1 MKWKRALSTLLAV
14 LLLVSLLPTAVF
26 AESSTAEVSVPSVGY
41 LQSKIP
47 SPDGKA
53 VYMARNGS
61 PFFTWTGMDTHAE
74 DNQYFA
80 FELVSNGLY
89 SMVNLSANQA
99 VTATDSGN
107 LDLAAIDP
115 GDNKQLWSFEA
126 GADGYVYIKNSSTQ
140 TYITT
145 PRTKNTDAMDQ
156 HLQLS
161 GKAED
166 AAGRQLWYL
175 GDGLTASLQNDV
187 STESGSATYLA
198 LDGEG
203 VYLTWTGK
211 GSHAESNQFYSFNRL
226 PNGAYQL
233 LRIKD
238 DKAVSVTDDET
249 KPVQSEPADAA
260 NAAQQWYFENAG
272 SGFYRIRSATN
283 NLYLTSPRSE
293 ASTAMDFQYLTLS
306 EKSESQGQ
314 LWKTDLA
321 LQTVSAPGTP
331 DTPDVPGEPSTLPDA
346 DTDVIYTIYSAFDDP
361 ENKNSTGEKV
371 DPEFGNVAGALN
383 SSLSP
388 RILELKHQSNPANN
402 GRLLATFECNRLPKS
417 DAALVAAKQGNGAN
431 INENLSSFPIYESID
446 GGATWGAG
454 DAEKPAR
461 GGNYLP
467 VGYVQ
472 NQGATNGVTGM
483 RNCPELFE
491 MPETIGNL
499 TEGTILCAGN
509 SIEAGTNGCAADTE
523 QSNKTYLDLCIST
536 DVGRTWTHHS
546 SIAGPF
552 TGVCRTANDTAWE
565 PFFFVWDHQL
575 YCFYSDEGFDS
586 TNDQN
591 LTYAVY
597 DGSKW
602 SGPFVVVQTANKRPG
617 MPILT
622 QLDNGQFMM
631 VYEANGGAYSGYV
644 LSKVND
650 PTVWYTKDGKEKNT
664 KDHQHLNWDDAVR
677 INGNGAPY
685 VITTKSGTIL
695 YNNTALSSL
704 YVNSAKDPSEQDAFW
719 IEYAT
724 GLGSAYNRQIVE
736 LSNGNIMIPRG
747 VNDSGITCTILDF
760 PDDFSKSVGSVQ
772 SKLGYLKGEEEK
784 ATYMAFDTTAIMT
797 WTGSGDHAEPN
808 QYYEFREVEVGTYLL
823 INTAQG
829 KAVSSGT
836 SRVELRTV
844 DPDDP
849 KQLWSFEA
857 AADGWYYIW
866 NHASGLYLTTPRASV
881 SAAMDYS
888 YLSVSAKADADT
900 QLWKP
905 EVSVAEKA
913 APDTSDY
920 YSLTVVPADGVEIE
934 LSSTRAAAGHSVTI
948 TVTKKEHCQSIDKIV
963 VYPENDQ
970 HTLVNGKSISFTE
983 TSSGAT
989 ATVTVDKDLVI
1000 TAKTTLEDYYVSVPT
1015 NNHTGR
1021 NQCLSPRIVE
1031 SLDGTT
1037 LWCTFESAL
1046 TSYTADGE
1054 FTFPIYRSM
1063 DKGKTWEKISEIVND
1078 DTVHPDEYY
1087 IVTYNNNGI
1096 PASATQVSA
1105 DTEGAICHPWSMHNC
1120 PQLFILPEE
1129 WNSLPA
1135 GTLLCAGDAVTIEKN
1150 AKKVSDAGDGGLWK
1164 TSLDLY
1170 YSVDGGLTWKFHS
1183 TIATGGRNI
1192 MGYDPVWE
1200 PFFVFNNGRL
1210 ICYYSDERIPNGKQ
1224 KLVYSLNRGTGNG
1237 WESPVDILDYNGN
1250 GRPGM
1255 PILAQLTNGKWI
1267 LVSEIPTRYKISDD
1281 LLNWEPVNTFGLEW
1295 GAGGGSPYV
1304 LALQDGRIVVG
1315 DGTLPEVFV
1324 NTKRDCTGAW
1334 IKYETGAIGGYN
1346 RCFLQLQSGE
1356 FLICGSKGFDK
1367 QNNYI
1372 YVKSLNVAEAFKV
1385 DEALLR
1391 SYNLVSSATDE
1402 VIGINGDSN
1411 SDGASAITW
1420 TFKGNSMNQIWT
1432 PVRRS
1437 DGSYYLKN
1445 YQTGLVLAVKDGALV
1460 QTALRESDAAQNWTA
1475 TLMEDGTVTLR
1486 NGETGTY
1493 LTAADGSHSLT
1504 LSETNDAAAQRWQFR
1519 TVADDGKTF
1528 SPDCLHANKTHVE
1541 AKDATCTQPGT
1552 KEHWHCDDCGQN
1564 FLDEG
1569 CQNVLDSVTV
1579 PTVSH
1584 TLNHVNRTEPTAES
1598 DGNIEY
1604 WVCSKCGSKFKD
1616 ADGTEAVTDVT
1627 IPKLDK
1633 PSKPSGGTV
1642 KPVSPNAGVGKKPE
1656 TEKKELPFIDVPQ
1669 TAWYYESVQSAWAA
1683 GLIDGV
1689 TKTQF
1694 QPDGTLTVAQAI
1706 KLAAALYQMEH
1717 EGEVN
1722 LKNGSVNWYDSY
1734 VSYAI
1739 ANGIIEKDYASYTA
1753 AQMNAA
1759 ITRAEFVH
1767 IFHGAE
1773 STYKAINQ
1781 VADDAI
1787 PDVKTGDTF
1796 ASEIYEFYRAGILTG
1811 SDAKG
1816 TFHSASSIKRSEVSA
1831 ILVRMFDT
1839 ASRQSI
1845 TLK

>member
-61 PFFTWTGMDTHAE
+61 PFFTWTGMNTHAE

-107 LDLAAIDP
+107 LNLAAIDH
-115 GDNKQLWSFEA
+115 GDGKQLWSFEA
-126 GADGYVYIKNSSTQ
+126 GADGYVYIRNSFTQ

-156 HLQLS
+156 YLQLS
-161 GKAED
+161 EKAEG
-166 AAGRQLWYL
+166 AADRQLWYL
-175 GDGLTASLQNDV
+175 GDGLTASLQNGI
-187 STESGSATYLA
+187 SSESGSATYLA
-198 LDGEG
+198 LDGDG
-203 VYLTWTGK
+203 VYLTWTGN
-211 GSHAESNQFYSFNRL
+211 GSHAESNQFYAFNYL
-226 PNGAYQL
+226 SNGAYQL

-260 NAAQQWYFENAG
+260 NAAQQWYFENAE
-272 SGFYRIRSATN
+272 SGFYRIRSAAN
-283 NLYLTSPRSE
+283 GLYLTSPRSE
-293 ASTAMDFQYLTLS
+293 ASTAMDFKYLTLS
-306 EKSESQGQ
+306 EKSDAQGQ

-321 LQTVSAPGTP
+321 LQTVSAP

-346 DTDVIYTIYSAFDDP
+346 STGVVYTIYSAYDDP
-361 ENKNSTGEKV
+361 DIQGSETV
-371 DPEFGNVAGALN
+371 DPEFGTVAGTLN

-388 RILELKHQSNPANN
+388 RILELKHQSTPANN

-417 DAALVAAKQGNGAN
+417 DAALVAEKWKNGENFNA
-431 INENLSSFPIYESID
+431 NLSSFPIYESID

-454 DAEKPAR
+454 DTGKPAR

-472 NQGATNGVTGM
+472 NQNSTNGVTGM

-491 MPETIGNL
+491 MPETIGDL
-499 TEGTILCAGN
+499 VKGTILCAGN
-509 SIEAGTNGCAADTE
+509 SIEAGTSKCAADVS
-523 QSNKTYLDLCIST
+523 QSNTTYLDLCVST

-552 TGVCRTANDTAWE
+552 TGACKLNSNTAWE

-575 YCFYSDEGFDS
+575 YCFYSDEGFDN

-591 LTYAVY
+591 LSYAVY

-602 SGPFVVVQTANKRPG
+602 EGPFVVVQSNSRRPG
-617 MPILT
+617 MPILA
-622 QLDNGQFMM
+622 QLENGQFMM
-631 VYEANGGAYSGYV
+631 VYERDGGSSSGYV
-644 LSKVND
+644 LSAVND
-650 PTVWYTKDGKEKNT
+650 PTVWYAKDGAEKNT

-704 YVNSAKDPSEQDAFW
+704 YVNSAKDPSDPGAFW

-724 GLGSAYNRQIVE
+724 GLSSAYNRQIVE

-760 PDDFSKSVGSVQ
+760 PENFAETVGSVQ
-772 SKLGYLKGEEEK
+772 SKIDFQDH
-784 ATYMAFDTTAIMT
+784 ATYMAFDGTAIMT
-797 WTGSGDHAEPN
+797 WTGLGDHAEPN
-808 QYYEFREVEVGTYLL
+808 QYYEFREVETGTYLL

-844 DPDDP
+844 NPDDS

-857 AADGWYYIW
+857 GGGGWYYIW
-866 NHASGLYLTTPRASV
+866 NHASGLYLTTPRASA
-881 SAAMDYS
+881 STAMDYS
-888 YLSVSAKADADT
+888 YLGVSAKADVDT

-920 YSLTVVPADGVEIE
+920 YSLTLVPADGVEIE

-948 TVTKKEHCQSIDKIV
+948 TVTKKEHCESINEIV

-989 ATVTVDKDLVI
+989 ATVAVDKDLVI

-1087 IVTYNNNGI
+1087 IVTYNNGI

-1120 PQLFILPEE
+1120 PQLFVLPEAWGGLE
-1129 WNSLPA
+1129 A

-1170 YSVDGGLTWKFHS
+1170 YSVDGGVTWRFHS
-1183 TIATGGRNI
+1183 TIAAGGRNI

-1200 PFFVFNNGRL
+1200 PFFVFNEGRL

-1224 KLVYSLNRGTGNG
+1224 KLVYSLNMGTGGG
-1237 WESPVDILDYNGN
+1237 WTDPVDILDYNGN

-1281 LLNWEPVNTFGLEW
+1281 LLNWEPVNTYGLEW

-1315 DGTLPEVFV
+1315 DGTLSEVFI

-1346 RCFLQLQSGE
+1346 RCFLQLRTGE

-1367 QNNYI
+1367 QDNYI
-1372 YVKSLNVAEAFKV
+1372 YVKSLNVEDAFKE
-1385 DEALLR
+1385 DEVLLR
-1391 SYNLVSSATDE
+1391 SYNLVNSAKDE
-1402 VIGINGDSN
+1402 VIGIEADSM
-1411 SDGASAITW
+1411 SVGANAITW

-1432 PVRRS
+1432 PVRCS
-1437 DGSYYLKN
+1437 NGSYYLKN
-1445 YQTGLVLAVKDGALV
+1445 YQTGLVLSVKNGALV
-1460 QTALRESDAAQNWTA
+1460 QTTLNESEAAQNWTA
-1475 TLMEDGTVTLR
+1475 TLKEDGTVILC
-1486 NGETGTY
+1486 NCETGMY
-1493 LTAADGSHSLT
+1493 LTAADGSHSLI
-1504 LSETNDAAAQRWQFR
+1504 LSETNDALAQRWQFR
-1519 TVADDGKTF
+1519 TVADDGKAF
-1528 SPDCLHANKTHVE
+1528 SPDCPHANKTHVE
-1541 AKDATCTQPGT
+1541 AKDATCTQLGN
-1552 KEHWHCDDCGQN
+1552 KDYWHCEDCGQN
-1564 FLDEG
+1564 FSDEN
-1569 CQNVLDSVTV
+1569 CQNVLDSVTIPAEGHSPV
-1579 PTVSH
+1579 HIDRV
-1584 TLNHVNRTEPTAES
+1584 EPTTES
-1598 DGNIEY
+1598 NGNIEY

-1616 ADGTEAVTDVT
+1616 ADGTETITDVT

-1642 KPVSPNAGVGKKPE
+1642 KPVSPNAGVNKKPE
-1656 TEKKELPFIDVPQ
+1656 AEKKELPFTDVPQ
-1669 TAWYYESVQSAWAA
+1669 TAWYRESVQKAWEI

-1722 LKNGSVNWYDSY
+1722 LKNGRVNWYDSY
-1734 VSYAI
+1734 VSYAV

-1773 STYKAINQ
+1773 NTYKAINQ

-1787 PDVKTGDTF
+1787 PDVKTSDAF
-1796 ASEIYEFYRAGILTG
+1796 ASDIYEFYRAGILTG

-1816 TFHSASSIKRSEVSA
+1816 TFHPVSSIKRSEVSA

>member
-26 AESSTAEVSVPSVGY
+26 AESSTTEVSVPSVGY

-53 VYMARNGS
+53 VYMARNGGA
-61 PFFTWTGMDTHAE
+61 FFTWTGTGAHAE

-80 FELVSNGLY
+80 FELVSDGLY
-89 SMVNLSANQA
+89 SMVNLSKNQA

-107 LDLAAIDP
+107 LNLAAINHD
-115 GDNKQLWSFEA
+115 DNKQLWSFEA
-126 GADGYVYIKNSSTQ
+126 GADGYVYIKNGATQ

-145 PRTKNTDAMDQ
+145 PRTKTSDTMNQ
-156 HLQLS
+156 NLLLS
-161 GKAED
+161 EKLAD
-166 AAGRQLWYL
+166 AADRQLWYL
-175 GDGLTASLQNDV
+175 GDGLTASIQNGV
-187 STESGSATYLA
+187 SSGSDSATYLA
-198 LDGEG
+198 LDGDG
-203 VYLTWTGK
+203 GYLTWTGK
-211 GSHAESNQFYSFNRL
+211 GSYAESNQFYSFNYL
-226 PNGAYQL
+226 SNGAYQL
-233 LRIKD
+233 LRVKD
-238 DKAVSVTDDET
+238 DKAVSATNEGT
-249 KPVQSEPADAA
+249 KPIQSKSADATD
-260 NAAQQWYFENAG
+260 AAQQWYFEDAG

-283 NLYLTSPRSE
+283 DLYLTSPRSE
-293 ASTAMDFQYLTLS
+293 ASETMKYQYLTLS
-306 EKSESQGQ
+306 EKSDAQGQ
-314 LWKTDLA
+314 LWKTELA
-321 LQTVSAPGTP
+321 VQTVSAPGTP
-331 DTPDVPGEPSTLPDA
+331 DTPDVPEEPSALPDA
-346 DTDVIYTIYSAFDDP
+346 DTGVIYRIYSAFDDL
-361 ENKNSTGEKV
+361 ENKNIEKV

-417 DAALVAAKQGNGAN
+417 DAALVAAKQGNGEN
-431 INENLSSFPIYESID
+431 INANLSSFPIYESVD

-454 DAEKPAR
+454 DTEKPAR

-472 NQGATNGVTGM
+472 NQGAANGVTGM

-491 MPETIGNL
+491 MPETIGDL

-509 SIEAGTNGCAADTE
+509 SIEAGTNGCAADVY
-523 QSNKTYLDLCIST
+523 QSNTTYMDLCISD

-552 TGVCRTANDTAWE
+552 TGACRLNSNTAWE
-565 PFFFVWDHQL
+565 PFFLVWKHQL
-575 YCFYSDEGFDS
+575 YCFYSDEGFDN
-586 TNDQN
+586 TNTQN
-591 LTYAVY
+591 LSYAVY

-602 SGPFVVVQTANKRPG
+602 TGPFVVVQTGGKRPG
-617 MPILT
+617 MPILA
-622 QLDNGQFMM
+622 QLENGQFMM

-650 PTVWYTKDGKEKNT
+650 PTVWYTKSGTEKDT
-664 KDHQHLNWDDAVR
+664 KNGERLNWDDAVR
-677 INGNGAPY
+677 INGSGSPY
-685 VITTKSGTIL
+685 VITTKSGAIL
-695 YNNTALSSL
+695 YDNNALGQL
-704 YVNSAKDPSEQDAFW
+704 YVNSAKDPSEQGAFW
-719 IEYAT
+719 IQYAT
-724 GLGSAYNRQIVE
+724 GIGNAYNRQILE

-760 PDDFSKSVGSVQ
+760 PENFAESVGSVQ
-772 SKLGYLKGEEEK
+772 SKLGYLKNEEEK
-784 ATYMAFDTTAIMT
+784 ATYMAYNKTAIIT

-808 QYYEFREVEVGTYLL
+808 QYYEFREVETGTYLL
-823 INTAQG
+823 INTAYG
-829 KAVSSGT
+829 KAVSSGA
-836 SRVELRTV
+836 SRVGLSAV

-857 AADGWYYIW
+857 AEDGWYYIW
-866 NHASGLYLTTPRASV
+866 NHASGLYLTTPRS
-881 SAAMDYS
+881 STSDAMDL
-888 YLSVSAKADADT
+888 YLTVSAKTDSAS

-905 EVSVAEKA
+905 GVSVTEKT
-913 APDTSDY
+913 APDVSEY
-920 YSLTVVPADGVEIE
+920 YSLTVVPADGVEIT
-934 LSSTRAAAGHSVTI
+934 LSSAKIPAGGTAKI
-948 TVTKKEHCQSIDKIV
+948 TVTKREHCESIDEIL
-963 VYPENDQ
+963 VYPENNQ
-970 HTLVNGKSISFTE
+970 HTLEGGESIEFTQ

-1015 NNHTGR
+1015 NNYTGR

-1037 LWCTFESAL
+1037 LWCTFESAIA
-1046 TSYTADGE
+1046 SYTAGGE
-1054 FTFPIYRSM
+1054 YTFPIYRST
-1063 DKGKTWEKISEIVND
+1063 DKGRTWEKISEIVND

-1087 IVTYNNNGI
+1087 TVTYKNGI

-1120 PQLFILPEE
+1120 PQLFVLPED
-1129 WNSLPA
+1129 WNGLAA

-1150 AKKVSDAGDGGLWK
+1150 AKKVSDKGYGGLWK

-1170 YSVDGGLTWKFHS
+1170 YSEDEGLTWKYHS

-1200 PFFVFNNGRL
+1200 PFFVFNEGRL

-1224 KLVYSLNRGTGNG
+1224 KLVYSLNEGTGEG
-1237 WESPVDILDYNGN
+1237 WTDPVDILNYNNN

-1255 PILAQLTNGKWI
+1255 PVLAQLTNGKWI
-1267 LVSEIPTRYKISDD
+1267 LVSEIPTRYKISDN
-1281 LLNWEPVNTFGLEW
+1281 LLDWSPVNTYGLEW
-1295 GAGGGSPYV
+1295 GTTGGGSPYT

-1315 DGTLPEVFV
+1315 DGTLSEVFI

-1334 IKYETGAIGGYN
+1334 IKYATGAIGGYN
-1346 RCFLQLQSGE
+1346 RCFLQLQTGE
-1356 FLICGSKGFDK
+1356 FLICGSRGFNK

-1372 YVKSLNVAEAFKV
+1372 YVKSLNVEEAFKE

-1391 SYNLVSSATDE
+1391 SYNLVSSAKDE

-1411 SDGASAITW
+1411 ADGASAITW
-1420 TFKGNSMNQIWT
+1420 TYKCTSLNQIWT

-1460 QTALRESDAAQNWTA
+1460 QTALNENDAAQNWTA
-1475 TLMEDGTVTLR
+1475 ALMEDGTVTLR
-1486 NGETGTY
+1486 NGDTGTY

-1504 LSETNDAAAQRWQFR
+1504 LSEASDALAQRWQFR
-1519 TVADDGKTF
+1519 IVADDGKAF
-1528 SPDCLHANKTHVE
+1528 SPDCLHANKAHIE
-1541 AKDATCTQPGT
+1541 AKDATCTQPGN
-1552 KEHWHCDDCGQN
+1552 KEYWHCEDCSQN
-1564 FLDEG
+1564 FSDED
-1569 CQNVLDSVTV
+1569 CQTVLDSVTI
-1579 PTVSH
+1579 PAEGH
-1584 TLNHVNRTEPTAES
+1584 ALDHVDRVEPTTEA

-1604 WVCSKCGSKFKD
+1604 WICSKCGSKFKD
-1616 ADGTEAVTDVT
+1616 ADGTQEVTDVT
-1627 IPKLDK
+1627 LPKLDK
-1633 PSKPSGGTV
+1633 PSRPSNPIIPILPILSGNTEA
-1642 KPVSPNAGVGKKPE
+1642 KFPFKDVSKA
-1656 TEKKELPFIDVPQ
+1656 D
-1669 TAWYYESVQSAWAA
+1669 WYYDSVRSAWKN

-1689 TKTQF
+1689 TATEF
-1694 QPDGTLTVAQAI
+1694 RPDSTLTVAQAI
-1706 KLAAALYQMEH
+1706 KLAAALHQLEH
-1717 EGEVN
+1717 LGKVT
-1722 LKNGSVNWYDSY
+1722 LSNGSPWYSSY
-1734 VSYAI
+1734 VEYAV
-1739 ANGIIEKDYASYTA
+1739 ANDIIEKAYQNYTD
-1753 AQMNAA
+1753 AQMNAPV
-1759 ITRAEFVH
+1759 TRGEFVH

-1773 STYKAINQ
+1773 STYTAINT
-1781 VADDAI
+1781 VADNTI
-1787 PDVKTGDTF
+1787 PDVKMTDKF
-1796 ASEIYEFYRAGILTG
+1796 AAEIYEFYRAGILTG

>member
-26 AESSTAEVSVPSVGY
+26 AENSTTEVTVPSVGY

-47 SPDGKA
+47 SSDGKA
-53 VYMARNGS
+53 VYMARNNS
-61 PFFTWTGMDTHAE
+61 PFFTWTGSNTHAK

-80 FELVSNGLY
+80 FDFVSDGLY
-89 SMVNLSANQA
+89 SMVNLSENQA

-107 LDLAAIDP
+107 LNLATIDH

-126 GADGYVYIKNSSTQ
+126 GAGGYVYIKNSSTQ

-156 HLQLS
+156 YLHLS
-161 GKAED
+161 EKAED
-166 AAGRQLWYL
+166 AADRQLWYL
-175 GDGLTASLQNDV
+175 GDGLTASIQNGV
-187 STESGSATYLA
+187 SSESGSATYLA

-226 PNGAYQL
+226 SNGAYQL

-238 DKAVSVTDDET
+238 DKAVSATNDET
-249 KPVQSEPADAA
+249 KPIQSKTASAEDS
-260 NAAQQWYFENAG
+260 AQQWYFEDAG

-283 NLYLTSPRSE
+283 DLYLTSPRSE
-293 ASTAMDFQYLTLS
+293 ASAVMDFQYLTLS
-306 EKSESQGQ
+306 EKSDSQGQ

-321 LQTVSAPGTP
+321 LQTVSAP

-346 DTDVIYTIYSAFDDP
+346 GTDVIYTIYSAYDDP
-361 ENKNSTGEKV
+361 DNQNIEKV

-417 DAALVAAKQGNGAN
+417 DAACVAAKQGNGAN
-431 INENLSSFPIYESID
+431 INANLSSFPIYESID

-454 DAEKPAR
+454 DTEKPAR

-472 NQGATNGVTGM
+472 NQGSDNGVTGM

-499 TEGTILCAGN
+499 TKGMILCAGN
-509 SIEAGTNGCAADTE
+509 SIEAGTNGCAANVD
-523 QSNKTYLDLCIST
+523 QSNKTYLDLCISN

-552 TGVCRTANDTAWE
+552 TGACKLNSDTAWE
-565 PFFFVWDHQL
+565 PFFLVWNHQL

-586 TNDQN
+586 TNAQN
-591 LTYAVY
+591 LSYAVY

-602 SGPFVVVQTANKRPG
+602 AGPYVVVQSAGTRPG
-617 MPILT
+617 MPILA
-622 QLDNGQFMM
+622 QLENGQFMM
-631 VYEANGGAYSGYV
+631 VYERNGGSTSGYV
-644 LSKVND
+644 LSKAND
-650 PTVWYTKDGKEKNT
+650 PTVWYTSSGAERDT
-664 KDHQHLNWDDAVR
+664 KKGEYLSWNDAAY
-677 INGNGAPY
+677 INNNGAPY

-704 YVNSAKDPSEQDAFW
+704 YVNSAKNPSEQDAFW

-760 PDDFSKSVGSVQ
+760 PEDFAKSVGSVQ
-772 SKLGYLKGEEEK
+772 SKIDYQES
-784 ATYMAFDTTAIMT
+784 ATYMAFDGTAVMT
-797 WTGSGDHAEPN
+797 WKGSGDHAEPN
-808 QYYEFREVEVGTYLL
+808 QYYEFRKVETDTYLL

-829 KAVSSGT
+829 KAVSSGV

-844 DPDDP
+844 DPDDS

-857 AADGWYYIW
+857 AEDGWYYIW
-866 NHASGLYLTTPRASV
+866 NHASGLYLTTPRASA
-881 SAAMDYS
+881 STAMDYS

-905 EVSVAEKA
+905 EVSVAEKT

-920 YSLTVVPADGVEIE
+920 CSLTVVPADGVEIE
-934 LSSTRAAAGHSVTI
+934 LSSTRAAAGQPVTI
-948 TVTKKEHCQSIDKIV
+948 TVTKKEHCESIDEIL
-963 VYPENDQ
+963 VYPENNQ
-970 HTLVNGKSISFTE
+970 HTLVNGESIAFTE

-989 ATVTVDKDLVI
+989 ATVTVDTDLVI

-1054 FTFPIYRSM
+1054 FTFPIYRST

-1087 IVTYNNNGI
+1087 IVTYNSNGI

-1120 PQLFILPEE
+1120 PQLFVLPKD
-1129 WNSLPA
+1129 WSGLAA
-1135 GTLLCAGDAVTIEKN
+1135 GTLLCAGDAVTIEKD
-1150 AKKVSDAGDGGLWK
+1150 AKKVSDDGDGGLWK

-1170 YSVDGGLTWKFHS
+1170 SSVDGGVTWTFHS

-1200 PFFVFNNGRL
+1200 PFFVFNEGRL

-1224 KLVYSLNRGTGNG
+1224 KLVYSLNNGTGNG

-1281 LLNWEPVNTFGLEW
+1281 LLNWKPVNTYGLEW

-1315 DGTLPEVFV
+1315 DGTLSEVFV
-1324 NTKRDCTGAW
+1324 NTKRDCSGAW
-1334 IKYETGAIGGYN
+1334 IKYTTGAIGGYN
-1346 RCFLQLQSGE
+1346 RCFLQLQTGE

-1372 YVKSLNVAEAFKV
+1372 YVKSLNVAEAFKE

-1391 SYNLVSSATDE
+1391 SYNLVSSAKGE
-1402 VIGINGDSN
+1402 VIGIEADSM
-1411 SDGASAITW
+1411 SDGANAITW
-1420 TFKGNSMNQIWT
+1420 TYKSNSMNQIWT

-1460 QTALRESDAAQNWTA
+1460 QTALSESDTAQNWTA
-1475 TLMEDGTVTLR
+1475 MLMEDGTVTLR
-1486 NGETGTY
+1486 NRETGTY

-1519 TVADDGKTF
+1519 TVADDGKAF

-1541 AKDATCTQPGT
+1541 AKTATCTQPGT
-1552 KEHWHCDDCGQN
+1552 KEHWHCEDCGQN
-1564 FLDEG
+1564 FSDKD
-1569 CQNVLDSVTV
+1569 CQNVLDSVTI
-1579 PTVSH
+1579 PAEAH
-1584 TLNHVNRTEPTAES
+1584 KLDHVDRVEPTTEA

-1604 WVCSKCGSKFKD
+1604 WICSKCGRKFTD
-1616 ADGTEAVTDVT
+1616 AAAENEVNDVVL
-1627 IPKLDK
+1627 PKLDK
-1633 PSKPSGGTV
+1633 PSKPSNPSGGTV
-1642 KPVSPNAGVGKKPE
+1642 RPVSPNAGVGKKPE
-1656 TEKKELPFIDVPQ
+1656 DEKKELPFTDVPQ
-1669 TAWYYESVQSAWAA
+1669 TAWYRESVQKAWEI

-1717 EGEVN
+1717 EGEVT
-1722 LKNGSVNWYDSY
+1722 LTNGRINWYDSY
-1734 VSYAI
+1734 VSYAV

-1773 STYKAINQ
+1773 STYKGINQ

-1787 PDVKTGDTF
+1787 PDVKTGDAF
-1796 ASEIYEFYRAGILTG
+1796 ASDIYEFYRAGILTG

-1816 TFHSASSIKRSEVSA
+1816 TFHPASSIKRSEVSA

-1845 TLK
+1845 TLQ

>member
-41 LQSKIP
+41 LQSKIL
-47 SPDGKA
+47 SSDRKA
-53 VYMARNGS
+53 VYMARNNS
-61 PFFTWTGMDTHAE
+61 PFFTWTGSNTHAE

-80 FELVSNGLY
+80 FDSVSNGLY
-89 SMVNLSANQA
+89 SMVNLSENQA
-99 VTATDSGN
+99 VTATNSGGLN
-107 LDLAAIDP
+107 LAAIDHD
-115 GDNKQLWSFEA
+115 DNKQLWSFEA
-126 GADGYVYIKNSSTQ
+126 GADGYVYIKNGATQ

-145 PRTKNTDAMDQ
+145 PRTKNVDAMDQ
-156 HLQLS
+156 YLQLS
-161 GKAED
+161 EKLED
-166 AAGRQLWYL
+166 AADRQLWYL
-175 GDGLTASLQNDV
+175 GDGLTASIQNGV
-187 STESGSATYLA
+187 SSGSDSATYLA
-198 LDGEG
+198 LDGDG
-203 VYLTWTGK
+203 GYLTWTGK
-211 GSHAESNQFYSFNRL
+211 GSYAESNQFYSFNHL
-226 PNGAYQL
+226 SNGAYQL
-233 LRIKD
+233 LCIKD

-249 KPVQSEPADAA
+249 RPIQSETADATD
-260 NAAQQWYFENAG
+260 AAQQWYFEDAG

-283 NLYLTSPRSE
+283 DLYLTSPRAESS
-293 ASTAMDFQYLTLS
+293 AAMDFQYLTLT
-306 EKSESQGQ
+306 EKSDAQGQ
-314 LWKTDLA
+314 LWKTELA
-321 LQTVSAPGTP
+321 VQTVSAPGTP
-331 DTPDVPGEPSTLPDA
+331 DTPDVPEEPSTLPNA
-346 DTDVIYTIYSAFDDP
+346 DTGIIYRIYSAFDDP
-361 ENKNSTGEKV
+361 ENKNIEKV

-454 DAEKPAR
+454 DTEKPAR

-472 NQGATNGVTGM
+472 NQDSTNGVTGM

-491 MPETIGNL
+491 MPETIGDL
-499 TEGTILCAGN
+499 TKGTILCAGN
-509 SIEAGTNGCAADTE
+509 SIEAGTNGCAADVS
-523 QSNKTYLDLCIST
+523 QSSTTYLDLCVSN

-552 TGVCRTANDTAWE
+552 TGACKLNSDTAWE
-565 PFFFVWDHQL
+565 PFFLVWNHHL
-575 YCFYSDEGFDS
+575 YCFYSDEGFDRTS
-586 TNDQN
+586 DQN
-591 LTYAVY
+591 LSYAVY

-602 SGPFVVVQTANKRPG
+602 AGPYVVVQSAGTRPG
-617 MPILT
+617 MPILA
-622 QLDNGQFMM
+622 QLENGQFMM
-631 VYEANGGAYSGYV
+631 VYERNGGSTSGYV

-650 PTVWYTKDGKEKNT
+650 PTVWYTKDGAEKNT

-760 PDDFSKSVGSVQ
+760 PENFAESVGSVQ
-772 SKLGYLKGEEEK
+772 SKIDYQES
-784 ATYMAFDTTAIMT
+784 ATYMAFDGTAVMT
-797 WTGSGDHAEPN
+797 WTGSGNHAEPN
-808 QYYEFREVEVGTYLL
+808 QYYEFREVETGAYLL

-857 AADGWYYIW
+857 AENGWYYIW
-866 NHASGLYLTTPRASV
+866 NHASGLYLTTPRASA
-881 SAAMDYS
+881 STAMDYS
-888 YLSVSAKADADT
+888 YLSVSAKADVDT

-905 EVSVAEKA
+905 EVSVAEKT

-948 TVTKKEHCQSIDKIV
+948 TVTKKEHCGSIDEIV

-970 HTLVNGKSISFTE
+970 HTLVNGKRIKFTE
-983 TSSGAT
+983 TSSGVT
-989 ATVTVDKDLVI
+989 ATVTVDKNLVI

-1031 SLDGTT
+1031 SLDGKT

-1054 FTFPIYRSM
+1054 FTFPIYRST

-1087 IVTYNNNGI
+1087 IVTYNSNGI

-1120 PQLFILPEE
+1120 PQLFVLPED
-1129 WNSLPA
+1129 WSGLAA

-1150 AKKVSDAGDGGLWK
+1150 AKQVSDAGDGGLWK

-1170 YSVDGGLTWKFHS
+1170 YSVDGGVTWTFHS

-1200 PFFVFNNGRL
+1200 PFFVFNEGRL

-1224 KLVYSLNRGTGNG
+1224 KLVYSLNNGTGNG

-1281 LLNWEPVNTFGLEW
+1281 LLNWKPVNTYGLEW

-1315 DGTLPEVFV
+1315 DGTLSEVFV

-1334 IKYETGAIGGYN
+1334 IKYTTGAIGGYN
-1346 RCFLQLQSGE
+1346 RCFLQLQTGE

-1372 YVKSLNVAEAFKV
+1372 YVKSLNVAEAFKE

-1391 SYNLVSSATDE
+1391 SYNLVSSVKGE
-1402 VIGINGDSN
+1402 VIGIEADSM
-1411 SDGASAITW
+1411 SDGANAITW
-1420 TFKGNSMNQIWT
+1420 TYKSNSMNQIWT

-1460 QTALRESDAAQNWTA
+1460 QTALNESDAAQNWTA

-1486 NGETGTY
+1486 NRETGMY
-1493 LTAADGSHSLT
+1493 LTAVDGSHSLT

-1519 TVADDGKTF
+1519 TVADDGSTF

-1541 AKDATCTQPGT
+1541 AKTATCTQPGT
-1552 KEHWHCDDCGQN
+1552 KEHWHCEDCGQN
-1564 FLDEG
+1564 FSDED
-1569 CQNVLDSVTV
+1569 CQNVLDSVTI
-1579 PTVSH
+1579 PAEDHS
-1584 TLNHVNRTEPTAES
+1584 LDHVDRVEPTTES

-1616 ADGTEAVTDVT
+1616 ADGTETITDVT

-1642 KPVSPNAGVGKKPE
+1642 KPVSPNADANKKPG
-1656 TEKKELPFIDVPQ
+1656 TGKKELPFTDVPQ
-1669 TAWYYESVQSAWAA
+1669 TAWYRESVQKAWEI

-1689 TKTQF
+1689 TKAQF

-1717 EGEVN
+1717 EGEVT
-1722 LKNGSVNWYDSY
+1722 LTNGRINWYDSY
-1734 VSYAI
+1734 VSYAV
-1739 ANGIIEKDYASYTA
+1739 ANGIIEKDYASYTV

-1773 STYKAINQ
+1773 STYKAVNQ

-1787 PDVKTGDTF
+1787 PDVKTGDAF
-1796 ASEIYEFYRAGILTG
+1796 ASDIYEFYRAGILTG

-1816 TFHSASSIKRSEVSA
+1816 TFHPASSIKRSEVSA

-1845 TLK
+1845 TLQ